1 VSDLIIGRIFAG
13 SWALV
18 FTFAVIYL
26 FTNRERMD
34 GFDFYIGLIVIPP
47 VTASVVTFYVWGVWF
62 AVFYEVTP

>member
-1 VSDLIIGRIFAG
+1 M
-13 SWALV
+13 LV